1 MGEMNMSLRRIYHKK
16 YKTIIEAINK
26 LKETKM

>member
-1 MGEMNMSLRRIYHKK
+1 MNMSLRSIYKKHKK